1 MSEEA
6 DRPLLDISGVS
17 RAFGGIKAVSECTFN
32 VRAGEVCGLIG
43 PNGAGKST
51 VVGLVGGA
59 LRPDAGVV
67 WFGGRQVTGWP
78 AHKRAGLGLL
88 RTFQL
93 SQEWP
98 RLTVIENL
106 LAAAPHQVGES
117 LWSALARRRQMLT
130 HERENWTRAERLL
143 ESFGLSALRDQL
155 AGTLSG
161 GQKRLLELARVA
173 MASARLALLDEPMA
187 GISPALRPSVLAQ
200 VKAMQRSG
208 MAFLVVEHDLAVVAE
223 LCSRVVV
230 MAAGKVLTEGTLDE
244 VRAHPEVVA
253 AYLGVAK

>member
-1 MSEEA
+1 MSDEGRGA
-6 DRPLLDISGVS
+6 LLEI
-17 RAFGGIKAVSECTFN
+17 RAVHRSFGGIKAVVDCSFN

-59 LRPDAGVV
+59 LRPDAGEV
-67 WFGGRQVTGWP
+67 WFGGDSITSWP
-78 AHKRAGLGLL
+78 AHQRARRGLL

-106 LAAAPHQVGES
+106 LAAAPEQVGDS
-117 LWSALARRRQMLT
+117 LWSALGRRRRMLAQ
-130 HERENWTRAERLL
+130 ERENWARAEGLL
-143 ESFGLSALRDQL
+143 ESFGLLPLRDQL

-173 MASARLALLDEPMA
+173 MARARLALLDEPMA
-187 GISPALRPSVLAQ
+187 GISPSLRPSVISQ
-200 VKAMQRSG
+200 VKAMQRRG

-230 MAAGKVLTEGTLDE
+230 MASGTVLTEGTLAE

-253 AYLGVAK
+253 AYLGVTA